1 MAEPTRRSPDEVRA
15 RLASG
20 GDVFLVCAYP
30 YEVTFRRA
38 RLDGAI
44 SLASLNAM
52 LPSLSKDVEIIFY

>member
-20 GDVFLVCAYP
+20 GDVLLVCAYP

-38 RLDGAI
+38 RLGGAI
-44 SLASLNAM
+44 SLATLNST

>member
-1 MAEPTRRSPDEVRA
+1 MAEPARRSPDEVRA
-15 RLASG
+15 RLASDR
-20 GDVFLVCAYP
+20 DVLLVCAYP

-44 SLASLNAM
+44 SLETLNAM